1 MANIGPLFA
10 AVKQTTKNLFTEYT
24 NQELII
30 ILDYIAN
37 CNRMIQEMTYKMKDK
52 TVLDRKNTTAIR

>member
-1 MANIGPLFA
+1 MANIGPLFTP
-10 AVKQTTKNLFTEYT
+10 VKQATKNLLTKYT

-37 CNRMIQEMTYKMKDK
+37 CNRMTQEMTYKMKDK